1 MSKESA
7 CNAGDTGD
15 MGSIPGLG
23 RSLGEGSGNPLQY
36 SFLENCLPTDRALQ
50 STVQRVAKSWTRLVT
65 NHSIRLK
72 GASYLL
78 QNFLESVD
86 IQLATVVLIGT
97 NRIVNI

>member
-1 MSKESA
+1 MLEIA
-7 CNAGDTGD
+7 YRGNPPVGDLSS
-15 MGSIPGLG
+15 MPGSR
-23 RSLGEGSGNPLQY
+23 RSLGEGNGNSLQYFCLGNPM
-36 SFLENCLPTDRALQ
+36 DRGACQ
-50 STVQRVAKSWTRLVT
+50 ATVHRVAKSWTRLMT